1 MSPTQ
6 IQWILYGNIKNT
18 SLHFSSSNVISK
30 QWCKNMYVHIYT
42 YTYFK
47 HMHYIA
53 EVSPSCLS
61 HNDRP
66 SVGAKPA
73 ESIKPVSV
81 TFSLLVCHMERQ
93 P

>member
-1 MSPTQ
+1 
-6 IQWILYGNIKNT
+6 
-18 SLHFSSSNVISK
+18 
-30 QWCKNMYVHIYT
+30 MYVHIYT

-53 EVSPSCLS
+53 EVSPSYLS

-73 ESIKPVSV
+73 ESIKPVLP
-81 TFSLLVCHMERQ
+81 FPC
-93 P
+93 